1 MRNFVNLHPDSFL
14 LKYLTCSVCLHM
26 GKGAV
31 RQLVGQFAKLLGCY
45 VVGSAGSKD
54 KVYKQTTRIQLLDC
68 SHFAFKI
75 FNLHKENF
83 HHLVFSM
90 ILNAK
95 VDQLKNRLGFNKAF
109 NYKEEPDLN
118 AALIRLVHQQTVN

>member
-1 MRNFVNLHPDSFL
+1 M
-14 LKYLTCSVCLHM
+14 
-26 GKGAV
+26 
-31 RQLVGQFAKLLGCY
+31 Q
-45 VVGSAGSKD
+45 
-54 KVYKQTTRIQLLDC
+54 IDC

-75 FNLHKENF
+75 SNLGNEKF

-90 ILNAK
+90 ISNAK
-95 VDQLKNRLGFNKAF
+95 VDLLKNRLGFDEAF